1 MKRFFFSSLALLALL
16 VQGSAQVLFHDDFQ
30 KATDRFSV
38 GKVKESWTLYNDNNT
53 PASSPDDLS
62 HFTQA
67 WNVWVDKDGS
77 RQAAAVSF
85 FTQANAVAD
94 RWMVTPAIDL
104 SSAKNPVLVFRAKRM
119 DTEYRDGFEVKISV
133 SGKEKEAF
141 TASLQTVAV
150 APSSWTYY
158 TIDLSGYAG
167 KEVHIAFIQN
177 SSGKY
182 MVCVDDVAVLDTES
196 VAALVT
202 EMAVSPSIILQGT
215 PQNVIFKAALLNT
228 GSEPIVSY
236 TLCRQA
242 DGGEVVR
249 ENFSNVN
256 IAPYKTLN
264 ITTSTLLSTEGEHTF
279 SVWVEKI
286 NGKNIASNTSSSLF
300 YSVKESSLPRKN
312 LLLEMFSSGMCSNCA
327 PLNSW
332 MHPIFIEQKANVP
345 DNSGHF
351 SVVKYQVNIPST
363 GDPTVTEHSLARAD
377 SVYKVYAAPTV
388 YMNGKIYKPTDT
400 TIGPRLRD
408 SIARFAQVT
417 LPTGFSASLTRDG
430 GTFKIHAKVT
440 NYLPDINDYNL
451 VICLI
456 EDSIHMM
463 STLHNGEKD
472 LYNVV
477 RQMVPGITGTPIS
490 IETTGGVVEK
500 DFEYTFD
507 KSSPVIYSSY
517 ENMAAVIFL
526 QNSKNNQVSQAF
538 YLKPGHSTANDAK
551 PAAGRSLS
559 IYPNPAGEHCSVA
572 FDAAKGGRATLHIFN
587 AQGKTVRTETI
598 QLQTGKNLFELETAS
613 LVSGL
618 YFVQI
623 ENEQGVFT
631 HKMMKR

>member
-1 MKRFFFSSLALLALL
+1 MKRFAFSSLALLALL
-16 VQGSAQVLFHDDFQ
+16 MQAPAQVLFHDDFQ
-30 KATDRFSV
+30 DATDRFSV
-38 GKVKESWTLYNDNNT
+38 GQVKESWTLYNDNNT

-94 RWMVTPAIDL
+94 RWMVTPAINL
-104 SSAKNPVLVFRAKRM
+104 ASAKNPVLVFRAKRV

-133 SGKEKEAF
+133 SGKEKESF

-158 TIDLSGYAG
+158 TIDLSEYAG
-167 KEVHIAFIQN
+167 KEVYIAFIQN

-182 MVCVDDVAVLDTES
+182 MVCVDDVAVLETEP

-202 EMAVSPSIILQGT
+202 EMAASPSVTLQGI
-215 PQNVIFKAALLNT
+215 PQNIIFKAALLNT
-228 GSEPIVSY
+228 GSDPIVSY

-249 ENFSNVN
+249 EIFSDVK
-256 IAPYKTLN
+256 IEPYKTLN
-264 ITTSTLLSTEGEHTF
+264 ITTSTLINTEGNHTF
-279 SVWVEKI
+279 SIWVEKI
-286 NGKNIASNTSSSLF
+286 NGKNIASDTTSTMF

-351 SVVKYQVNIPST
+351 SVVKYQVDIPSV
-363 GDPTVTEHSLARAD
+363 GDPTVTEHSLARAEHYN
-377 SVYKVYAAPTV
+377 VNAAPTV
-388 YMNGKIYKPTDT
+388 YMNGRVFRPTDT
-400 TIGPRLRD
+400 TIGHRLRD

-417 LPTGFSASLTRDG
+417 IPTGISASLERED
-430 GTFKIHAKVT
+430 GTFRIHAKVT
-440 NYLPDINDYNL
+440 NYLPDMNDYNL

-456 EDSIHMM
+456 EDSIHLM

-507 KSSPVIYSSY
+507 KSSPEIYSSY

-526 QNSKNNQVSQAF
+526 QNSKNNQVSQSF
-538 YLKPGHSTANDAK
+538 YLKPGHSAANDAR
-551 PAAGRSLS
+551 PAAGRTLSL
-559 IYPNPAGEHCSVA
+559 YPNPAGEHCSVV
-572 FDAAKGGRATLHIFN
+572 FDAVKGGKATLRIFN
-587 AQGKTVRTETI
+587 AQGKTVRTENI
-598 QLQTGKNLFELETAS
+598 LLQAGKNLFELETAS

-618 YFVQI
+618 YFVQV

-631 HKMMKR
+631 HKLMKR

>member
-1 MKRFFFSSLALLALL
+1 MKRFAFSIFALAALF

-30 KATDRFSV
+30 EATDRFSV
-38 GKVKESWTLYNDNNT
+38 GNVKESWTLYNDKNT
-53 PASSPDDLS
+53 PVSSPDDLS

-67 WNVWVDKDGS
+67 WNVWVDQDGS

-85 FTQANAVAD
+85 FTQSNAVAD
-94 RWMVTPAIDL
+94 RWMVTPAISL
-104 SSAKNPVLVFRAKRM
+104 ASAKKPVLVFRAKRV
-119 DTEYRDGFEVKISV
+119 DTEYRDGFEVKLSV
-133 SGKEKEAF
+133 AGKEKEDF

-150 APSSWTYY
+150 ATANWTYY
-158 TIDLSGYAG
+158 TIDLSEYIG
-167 KEVHIAFIQN
+167 KDVHIAFIQN

-182 MVCVDDVAVLDTES
+182 MVCVDDVAVLDIEP
-196 VAALVT
+196 VAALMT
-202 EMAVSPSIILQGT
+202 GMAVSPSVT
-215 PQNVIFKAALLNT
+215 MRNASENVAVKAALFNT
-228 GSEPIVSY
+228 GSDPIVSY
-236 TLCRQA
+236 TLCRQT
-242 DGGEVVR
+242 DQGQVVR
-249 ENFSNVN
+249 ENVSGVN
-256 IAPYKTLN
+256 IEPSKSVN
-264 ITTSTLLSTEGEHTF
+264 INTTVELSTEGNHTV

-286 NGKNIASNTSSSLF
+286 NGKNIVSNTASAPV
-300 YSVKESSLPRKN
+300 YSIKESSLPRKN

-351 SVVKYQVNIPST
+351 SVVKYQVNIPSV

-377 SVYKVYAAPTV
+377 YYNVNAAPTV
-388 YMNGKIYKPTDT
+388 YMNGRVFQPTDT
-400 TIGPRLRD
+400 TIGYRLHD
-408 SIARFAQVT
+408 SIASFKQVT
-417 LPTGFSASLTRDG
+417 LPTGISASLSRDG

-440 NYLPDINDYNL
+440 NYLPDMNDYNL

-456 EDSIHMM
+456 EDSIHMITM
-463 STLHNGEKD
+463 MHNGEKD

-490 IETTGGVVEK
+490 IETTGGSIEK

-507 KSSPVIYSSY
+507 KSSPEIYSSY

-526 QNSKNNQVSQAF
+526 QNRKNNQVSQSF
-538 YLKPGHSTANDAK
+538 YLKPGHSTANDARQV
-551 PAAGRSLS
+551 AGRTLSL
-559 IYPNPAGEHCSVA
+559 YPNPAGEHCSVS
-572 FDAAKGGRATLHIFN
+572 FDAVTGGKATLRIFN
-587 AQGKTVRTETI
+587 AQGKAVRTETI
-598 QLQTGKNLFELETAS
+598 QLQAGKNLFEIETSA

-623 ENEQGVFT
+623 ENGQGVFT

>member
-1 MKRFFFSSLALLALL
+1 MKRFAFSSLALFALF

-30 KATDRFSV
+30 DATDRFSI
-38 GKVKESWTLYNDNNT
+38 GSVKTSWTLYNDGNT
-53 PASSPDDLS
+53 PVSSPDDLS

-85 FTQANAVAD
+85 FTQASAVAD
-94 RWMVTPAIDL
+94 RWMVTPAINL
-104 SSAKNPVLVFRAKRM
+104 ASAKKPVLVFRAKRG
-119 DTEYRDGFEVKISV
+119 DNEYRDGFEVKISV
-133 SGKEKEAF
+133 SGKEKGDF
-141 TASLQTVAV
+141 TASLQAV
-150 APSSWTYY
+150 TTAPASWTYY
-158 TIDLSGYAG
+158 TLDLSEYAG
-167 KEVHIAFIQN
+167 KEVYIAFIQN
-177 SSGKY
+177 SAGKY
-182 MVCVDDVAVLDTES
+182 MICVDDVAVLDAEP
-196 VAALVT
+196 VAALMTGMTVNPTVT
-202 EMAVSPSIILQGT
+202 MKGSPENVAV
-215 PQNVIFKAALLNT
+215 KAALLNT
-228 GSEPIVSY
+228 GSDPIVSY
-236 TLCRQA
+236 TLCRQT
-242 DGGEVVR
+242 DQGQVVR
-249 ENFSNVN
+249 ENVSGVN
-256 IAPYKTLN
+256 IEPSKTLN
-264 ITTSTLLSTEGEHTF
+264 INTTVELNSEGNHTV

-286 NGKNIASNTSSSLF
+286 NGKNLVSNTASAPV
-300 YSVKESSLPRKN
+300 YSIKESSLPRKN

-377 SVYKVYAAPTV
+377 HYNVNAAPTV
-388 YMNGKIYKPTDT
+388 YMNGRVFRPTDT
-400 TIGPRLRD
+400 TIGYRLRD

-417 LPTGFSASLTRDG
+417 IPTGISASLEREE
-430 GTFKIHAKVT
+430 GTFRIHAKVT
-440 NYLPDINDYNL
+440 NYLPDVNDYNL
-451 VICLI
+451 VVCLI
-456 EDSIHMM
+456 EDSIHLM

-507 KSSPVIYSSY
+507 KSSPEIYSSY

-526 QNSKNNQVSQAF
+526 QNSKNNQVSQSF
-538 YLKPGHSTANDAK
+538 YLKPGYSAANDVK
-551 PAAGRSLS
+551 PVAAQTLSL
-559 IYPNPAGEHCSVA
+559 YPNPAGDHCTLV
-572 FDAAKGGRATLHIFN
+572 FDAVQGGKGTLRIFN
-587 AQGKTVRTETI
+587 GLGKTVRTETI
-598 QLQTGKNLFELETAS
+598 GLQAGKNLIELETAS

-623 ENEQGVFT
+623 ENGQGVFT

>member
-30 KATDRFSV
+30 EATDRFSV

-104 SSAKNPVLVFRAKRM
+104 STAKNPVLVFRAKRM

-572 FDAAKGGRATLHIFN
+572 FDAAKGGRATLRIFN

>member
-30 KATDRFSV
+30 EATDRFSV
-38 GKVKESWTLYNDNNT
+38 GNVKESWTLYNDDNT
-53 PASSPDDLS
+53 PVSSPDDLS

-67 WNVWVDKDGS
+67 WNVWADKDGS

-85 FTQANAVAD
+85 FTQANATAD

-104 SSAKNPVLVFRAKRM
+104 STAKNPVLVFRAKRV
-119 DTEYRDGFEVKISV
+119 DSEYRDGFEVKVSV
-133 SGKEKEAF
+133 SGKEKQAF

-158 TIDLSGYAG
+158 TIDLSEYAG
-167 KEVHIAFIQN
+167 KEIHIAFIQN

-182 MVCVDDVAVLDTES
+182 MVCVDDVAVLNTEP
-196 VAALVT
+196 VAALIT

-249 ENFSNVN
+249 EIFSNVN

-264 ITTSTLLSTEGEHTF
+264 ITTSTLLSTEGAHTF

-286 NGKNIASNTSSSLF
+286 NGKNIASNTSSALF

-351 SVVKYQVNIPST
+351 SVVKYQVNIPSV
-363 GDPTVTEHSLARAD
+363 GDPTVTEHSLARAEHYHVD
-377 SVYKVYAAPTV
+377 AAPTV
-388 YMNGKIYKPTDT
+388 YMNGKVYKPTDT

-417 LPTGFSASLTRDG
+417 LPTGISASLSRDG

-440 NYLPDINDYNL
+440 NYLPDVNDYNL
-451 VICLI
+451 VVCLI

-477 RQMVPGITGTPIS
+477 RQMVPGVTGTPIS

-507 KSSPVIYSSY
+507 KSSPEVYSSY

-526 QNSKNNQVSQAF
+526 QNSRNSQVSQAF
-538 YLKPGHSTANDAK
+538 YLKPGYSTANDAK
-551 PAAGRSLS
+551 PVAQRTLSL
-559 IYPNPAGEHCSVA
+559 YPNPAGDHCSVA
-572 FDAAKGGRATLHIFN
+572 FDAAKGGRATLRIFN
-587 AQGKTVRTETI
+587 AQGKTVRTKTI
-598 QLQTGKNLFELETAS
+598 RLQTGKNLFELETAS